1 MKKLYFEG
9 MMQMEERS
17 LRITGADKTFFTKIT
32 NALTKI
38 LIPTKIGINGMLIS
52 IKRNNL
58 LKAFESYNAENE
70 NYNKDELEKK
80 YDTAYEAYLDSLDK
94 YVMDSIYKK
103 VRNGTASE
111 FEKNAMSKYY
121 EVTSL
126 KEKEYMEYKYRKQK
140 YLIELD
146 YEGIKIGT
154 KEKLIERYN
163 QFYISKMDSL
173 YKSILKNYS
182 IKVADNTNIYDS
194 TKEWIYTKIFY
205 TLEEYIENILS
216 LKIKIDYDQ
225 NLKNIISEY
234 EKYES
239 YMVGKLDTR
248 DNIEKNMVL
257 LGLSRKLF
265 THSLPLIVA
274 EQCYEKLLK
283 DARSLVQDTKIAT
296 KREKAYAMLINLI
309 EDYNI
314 KLLST
319 KVYWESP
326 KDREEYKKF
335 WNRYQ
340 EISKLKETDF
350 IEYIKQKE
358 ILFIK
363 NDMKKLDKGK
373 TDYTKLLKYFKRK
386 LVDYGAIREG
396 INEKDITLDVTQRV
410 ASILKSKGY
419 KVALTRVDD
428 KYVSLQERV
437 EFSENEAPEIFV
449 SIHVNSAV
457 AVEPKGI
464 ETHYYHDYSKEL
476 AKTVHAHLIKGI
488 DTKDR
493 GLFKSKFYVI
503 NHTTVPA
510 ILVEMGFISNDE
522 ERAALVTDSRKQ
534 KTAKAIAEGIIEYIK
549 SQQSK

>member
-1 MKKLYFEG
+1 M
-9 MMQMEERS
+9 
-17 LRITGADKTFFTKIT
+17 RIK
-32 NALTKI
+32 
-38 LIPTKIGINGMLIS
+38 
-52 IKRNNL
+52 
-58 LKAFESYNAENE
+58 
-70 NYNKDELEKK
+70 
-80 YDTAYEAYLDSLDK
+80 
-94 YVMDSIYKK
+94 
-103 VRNGTASE
+103 
-111 FEKNAMSKYY
+111 
-121 EVTSL
+121 
-126 KEKEYMEYKYRKQK
+126 
-140 YLIELD
+140 
-146 YEGIKIGT
+146 
-154 KEKLIERYN
+154 
-163 QFYISKMDSL
+163 
-173 YKSILKNYS
+173 
-182 IKVADNTNIYDS
+182 
-194 TKEWIYTKIFY
+194 
-205 TLEEYIENILS
+205 NILS

-386 LVDYGAIREG
+386 LVDYGAIRE
-396 INEKDITLDVTQRV
+396 IKN
-410 ASILKSKGY
+410 SYKS
-419 KVALTRVDD
+419 
-428 KYVSLQERV
+428 
-437 EFSENEAPEIFV
+437 
-449 SIHVNSAV
+449 
-457 AVEPKGI
+457 
-464 ETHYYHDYSKEL
+464 
-476 AKTVHAHLIKGI
+476 
-488 DTKDR
+488 
-493 GLFKSKFYVI
+493 
-503 NHTTVPA
+503 
-510 ILVEMGFISNDE
+510 
-522 ERAALVTDSRKQ
+522 
-534 KTAKAIAEGIIEYIK
+534 EGKYIK
-549 SQQSK
+549 VKEVV